1 MTNYA
6 HQVDIDI
13 CMQAV
18 VEPEIPTDPIVERL
32 NLVERENEDLKEKLK
47 RIEGEKMQLELHV
60 ADVVDDHKIKMEK
73 MRLKIRKIRK
83 YAIHSE
89 AWYHYAVGSIVTLV
103 VILIA
108 FVVAFKFFSQRV
120 ICLLHLSVVCSLCM
134 NFMYCINLMFSV
146 LCIEDEPAMDVR

>member
-13 CMQAV
+13 FVQEVC
-18 VEPEIPTDPIVERL
+18 EPEIPTDPIVERL
-32 NLVERENEDLKEKLK
+32 NLVERENEYLKEKLK
-47 RIEGEKMQLELHV
+47 RIDGEKMELELHV

-83 YAIHSE
+83 YDIDSE

-103 VILIA
+103 AILIA

-120 ICLLHLSVVCSLCM
+120 IYLLHLSLV
-134 NFMYCINLMFSV
+134 
-146 LCIEDEPAMDVR
+146 